1 MPRKNFYIL
10 LELSPAENDT
20 SRINAAIKNKQVEW
34 SKWRNHPTKG
44 RMAQQYLDL
53 VPEIKKVMGE
63 PALRQ
68 TEAMAAKALLDKA
81 QKEQFEKLDEYIKI
95 LSSKSKVFEKELHT
109 LLTKFSKI
117 SKAEIESRIKVPI
130 VKEQAEPL
138 DKTTAKVI
146 SDNLKIVGKS
156 SLYDFLAVS
165 PSSSLNRLQAQTQK
179 KDSKIKQVAQKDA
192 LIRASS
198 VLIGQCQNIFK
209 TSKMREAYDAVLEQQ
224 HFAELNE
231 AIDVVGSSGQISSQ
245 EYQHLVKKAVG
256 VGLVQDKARQHIL
269 EYCKKKNCLVELPPD
284 KPARQDNEL
293 PPDKPAR
300 QDKNDEPRLVQRW
313 VWGVG
318 LLGLIFLVVWLVE
331 DDVSQ
336 ALPQEQIAELEKQ
349 KAALKQQQLNAEA
362 KAQEQIAAKAELEKQ
377 KAALKQQQEK
387 LKQQQA
393 ELEKQSAQHSV
404 SSPPSD
410 AEKLSGLLSTCK
422 AHFDANRLTTGTDGT
437 AFDCYKEVLKTDPG
451 NAEASRGLKNI
462 EDRYVSWIAQA
473 KERKQFDKVKRYL
486 ESLRRVNPDS
496 PSLVQLEEQQAPVN
510 RTGGK
515 VFRDRLKDGGL
526 GPEMVWIPAGEF
538 RMGDIQRGGWGIEE
552 PVHSVSIKRFAM
564 GRYEVTFAE
573 YDKFAE
579 ATGRKKP
586 SDGGWGRGNRP
597 VIYVSWHDAVAYT
610 QWLSQQTGKKYR
622 LPTEAEWEYAARA
635 GTETKYWWGNTA
647 SQEYANY
654 NSSAKGKDRW
664 EYTAP
669 VGSFKANQFGI
680 YDTVGNVWEWCADS
694 WHGSY
699 EGAPTD
705 GQVWNGGD
713 ESRRVLRGGSWND
726 FPKEARSAERNQN
739 TSNWRNN
746 DLGFRVVSSV
756 ARTR

>member
-404 SSPPSD
+404 SSPPYD

-422 AHFDANRLTTGTDGT
+422 AHFDANRLTTGEDGT

-451 NAEASRGLKNI
+451 NAEASRGLEEI
-462 EDRYVSWIAQA
+462 EERYVSWIVQA
-473 KERKQFDKVKRYL
+473 KKRGQLGKVKGYL
-486 ESLRRVNPDS
+486 ESLRQVNPDS
-496 PSLVQLEEQQAPVN
+496 PSLAQLEE
-510 RTGGK
+510 GGK

-538 RMGDIQRGGWGIEE
+538 RMGDIQGGGDDDEK

-573 YDKFAE
+573 YDKFAQ
-579 ATGRKKP
+579 ATDREKP
-586 SDGGWGRGNRP
+586 DDRGWGRGNRP
-597 VIYVSWHDAVAYT
+597 VINVSWHDAVAYT
-610 QWLSQQTGKKYR
+610 EWLSKQTGKKYR

-635 GTETKYWWGNTA
+635 GTETKYWWGNEIG
-647 SQEYANY
+647 SNKANCY
-654 NSSAKGKDRW
+654 GTYCGDRF

-669 VGSFKANQFGI
+669 VGSFGANQFGL
-680 YDTVGNVWEWCADS
+680 YDTVGNVWEWTCS
-694 WHGSY
+694 EY
-699 EGAPTD
+699 ESQYGGKEETCLKNINENNRLSLRGGD
-705 GQVWNGGD
+705 WNGGP
-713 ESRRVLRGGSWND
+713 RVV
-726 FPKEARSAERNQN
+726 RSANRNWW
-739 TSNWRNN
+739 SPAV
-746 DLGFRVVSSV
+746 RVVDV
-756 ARTR
+756 GLRLVRP